1 MEDEFIKTA
10 RRTKDHIIV
19 IIEEADEIK
28 RRLQKQRNKRQ
39 ESVNR
44 SSGNFSTLTVTEIHA
59 FQGSEENEYST
70 VLKSDDS
77 PAGTMLEGSSTIVK
91 SFNSM
96 SVYEDTTK
104 QSPNQRNTFM
114 NYIQDLPPPPQAAQI
129 RCVY

>member
-1 MEDEFIKTA
+1 LEDEFIKTA
-10 RRTKDHIIV
+10 RRTKDHIIE

>member
-1 MEDEFIKTA
+1 LG
-10 RRTKDHIIV
+10 
-19 IIEEADEIK
+19 ADILNVT
-28 RRLQKQRNKRQ
+28 R
-39 ESVNR
+39 
-44 SSGNFSTLTVTEIHA
+44 GTTV

-70 VLKSDDS
+70 VLKSENS

-104 QSPNQRNTFM
+104 QSSNQRNTFM

-129 RCVY
+129 RCVYGK

>member
-10 RRTKDHIIV
+10 RRTKEHIIE

-28 RRLQKQRNKRQ
+28 RRLQKQKNKRQ

-44 SSGNFSTLTVTEIHA
+44 SSGMISPKLLLKLPV

-70 VLKSDDS
+70 VLKSDNS

-96 SVYEDTTK
+96 SVYEETTK
-104 QSPNQRNTFM
+104 QSSNQRNTFM

-129 RCVY
+129 RCVL